1 MRRTYHRSSLGGRA
15 LAKARLWRVPQH
27 VAVMPGGRILSD
39 LAVSAA
45 DPRKASALLLYKEYK

>member
-1 MRRTYHRSSLGGRA
+1 
-15 LAKARLWRVPQH
+15 
-27 VAVMPGGRILSD
+27 MPGGRILSD